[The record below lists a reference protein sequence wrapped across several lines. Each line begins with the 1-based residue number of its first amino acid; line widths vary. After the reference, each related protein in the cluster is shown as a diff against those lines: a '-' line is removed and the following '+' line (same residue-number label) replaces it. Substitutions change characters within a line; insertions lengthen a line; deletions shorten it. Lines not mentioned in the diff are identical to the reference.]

1 MIVSLILPVYNVAP
15 YISRC
20 LKSVM
25 DQTYT
30 GPMECILVDDCGED
44 DSMEIARQLI
54 AQYQGQIIFRILSH
68 DHNRGLSAARNTG
81 IRAAQGDYLY
91 FLDSDDW
98 IDPQCIASLVALA
111 ERYSGVEMVQAG
123 AHTCG
128 ADPMPWLDLSK
139 SPLPEYVQGLSEVKP
154 IMLNRKRIPV
164 TAWNRLVRR
173 DFLLHNNLLFQDGLL
188 HEDELWT
195 FMLAKHL
202 NSLAV
207 MKQNVYHYEQRPSG
221 LMSVQDV
228 QKGQSLISIAQQMT
242 EAIDEHSTRHTI
254 DYIRRFIHLY
264 SFNIYNESQRLSFL
278 DVSQHL
284 SRQNQFLFRQMI
296 RVWLFFAKKDI
307 RKHRILYSVLY
318 HTIF

>member
-30 GPMECILVDDCGED
+30 GTMECILVDDCGED
-44 DSMEIARQLI
+44 DSMAIARQLI

-98 IDPQCIASLVALA
+98 IDPQCIASMVSLV
-111 ERYSGVEMVQAG
+111 ERYPGVEMVQAG

-128 ADPMPWLDLSK
+128 ADPMPWLNLSK

-195 FMLAKHL
+195 FMLAKQL

-228 QKGQSLISIAQQMT
+228 QKGQSLISIALQMI
-242 EAIDEHSTRHTI
+242 EAIDEHSTHRTI

-278 DVSQHL
+278 DVSQRL

-307 RKHRILYSVLY
+307 RKHRLLYSLLY

>member
-98 IDPQCIASLVALA
+98 IDPQCIASMVSLV
-111 ERYSGVEMVQAG
+111 ERYPGVEMVQAG

-128 ADPMPWLDLSK
+128 ADPMPWLNLSK

-173 DFLLHNNLLFQDGLL
+173 DFLLYNNLLFQDGLL

-228 QKGQSLISIAQQMT
+228 QKGQSLISIALQMT
-242 EAIDEHSTRHTI
+242 EAIDEHSTHRTI

-278 DVSQHL
+278 DVSQRL

-296 RVWLFFAKKDI
+296 RTWLYFAKKDI

>member
-25 DQTYT
+25 DQTYI

-54 AQYQGQIIFRILSH
+54 SQYQGHIAFRILSH

-98 IDPQCIASLVALA
+98 IEPQCIASMVSLV
-111 ERYSGVEMVQAG
+111 ERYPGVELVQAG
-123 AHTCG
+123 AIAHG
-128 ADPMPWLDLSK
+128 GEAKPWLDLSK

-228 QKGQSLISIAQQMT
+228 QKGQSLISIALQMIET
-242 EAIDEHSTRHTI
+242 IDEHSTHRTI

-278 DVSQHL
+278 DVSQRL

-307 RKHRILYSVLY
+307 RKHRLLYSLLY

>member
-44 DSMEIARQLI
+44 DSMAIARQLI

-98 IDPQCIASLVALA
+98 IDPQCIASMVSLV
-111 ERYSGVEMVQAG
+111 ERYPGVEMVQAG

-128 ADPMPWLDLSK
+128 ADPMPWLNLSK

-228 QKGQSLISIAQQMT
+228 QKGQSLISIALQMT
-242 EAIDEHSTRHTI
+242 EAIDEHSTHRTI

-278 DVSQHL
+278 DVSQRL

-296 RVWLFFAKKDI
+296 RTWLYFAKKDI

>member
-44 DSMEIARQLI
+44 DSMAIARQLI

-98 IDPQCIASLVALA
+98 IDPQCIASMVSLV
-111 ERYSGVEMVQAG
+111 ERYPGVEMVQAG

-128 ADPMPWLDLSK
+128 ADPMPWLNLSK

-228 QKGQSLISIAQQMT
+228 QKGQSLISIALQMT
-242 EAIDEHSTRHTI
+242 EAIDEHSAHRTI

-278 DVSQHL
+278 DVSQRL

-296 RVWLFFAKKDI
+296 RTWLYFAKKDI